1 MEMAAAEMLYS
12 GKNRTK
18 RDDMMFVNVELLN
31 VIVHITLE
39 WIELKRFHCVI
50 TLVRPQILMWEM
62 IQLGKKQ
69 GLNPPFNVFFW
80 FINTKKSTSG

>member
-1 MEMAAAEMLYS
+1 MPLPVHDPTKHRDPRIIKARLKMEMAAAEMLYS

-39 WIELKRFHCVI
+39 
-50 TLVRPQILMWEM
+50 
-62 IQLGKKQ
+62 
-69 GLNPPFNVFFW
+69 
-80 FINTKKSTSG
+80 